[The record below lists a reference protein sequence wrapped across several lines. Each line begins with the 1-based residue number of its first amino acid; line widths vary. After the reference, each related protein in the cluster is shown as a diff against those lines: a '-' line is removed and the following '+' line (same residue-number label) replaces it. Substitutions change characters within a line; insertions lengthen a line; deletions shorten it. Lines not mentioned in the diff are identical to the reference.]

1 MINVFAI
8 VSNPLERI
16 EPVCDPDIRYQVPI
30 RNWAEKERPSER
42 MLSGQPDGLSDAE
55 LIGVLF
61 RSGTHTRSGSV
72 SAIQLGRTLLHTFGA
87 LRDLSRRDTRE
98 MMRVAGVGPAKAA
111 QLAAAFEIGRRVEAQ
126 QLDRREIRVCSPNDV
141 ATVYI
146 PKLRDLRTEVFDLV
160 LLNTAN
166 VIISNIRLS
175 GGGLSSSIV
184 EPRAV
189 FQQAVLENA
198 ASVICVHNHPSG
210 NPEPSQ
216 EDIRITRQ
224 LVSAGKIM
232 GIPIHD
238 HVIVAGNQYTSM
250 AERQLL

>member
-1 MINVFAI
+1 MAL
-8 VSNPLERI
+8 NPLARI
-16 EPVCDPDIRYQVPI
+16 DPVSDPEIRYRVPI
-30 RNWAEKERPSER
+30 RNWAEEERPSER
-42 MLSGQPDGLSDAE
+42 LLSGHTDALSDAE
-55 LIGVLF
+55 LIGVVF

-72 SAIQLGRTLLHTFGA
+72 SAIQLGRTLLHTFGT
-87 LRDLSRRDTRE
+87 LRDLSRRDARE
-98 MMRVAGVGPAKAA
+98 MTRVAGIGPAKAA
-111 QLAAAFEIGRRVEAQ
+111 QLAAVFEIGRRVEAQ
-126 QLDRREIRVCSPNDV
+126 QTDRKEIQVCSPDDV
-141 ATVYI
+141 AAVYV
-146 PKLRDLRTEVFDLV
+146 PKLRDMRTEVFELV

-166 VIISNIRLS
+166 VIIGDVRVSE
-175 GGGLSSSIV
+175 GGLAASIV

-224 LVSAGKIM
+224 LVAAGKMM

-238 HVIVAGNQYTSM
+238 HLIVAGNGYTSM

>member
-1 MINVFAI
+1 MAL
-8 VSNPLERI
+8 NPLARI
-16 EPVCDPDIRYQVPI
+16 DPVSDPEIRYRVPI
-30 RNWAEKERPSER
+30 RNWAEEERPSER
-42 MLSGQPDGLSDAE
+42 LLSGRTDALSDAE
-55 LIGVLF
+55 LIGVVF

-72 SAIQLGRTLLHTFGA
+72 SAIQLGRTLLHTFGT
-87 LRDLSRRDTRE
+87 LRDLSRRDVRE
-98 MMRVAGVGPAKAA
+98 TMRVTGIGPAKAA

-126 QLDRREIRVCSPNDV
+126 QADRKEIQVCSPDDV
-141 ATVYI
+141 AAVYV
-146 PKLRDLRTEVFDLV
+146 PKLRDMRTEVFELV

-166 VIISNIRLS
+166 VIIGDVRVSE
-175 GGGLSSSIV
+175 GGLAASIV

-224 LVSAGKIM
+224 LVAAGKMM

-238 HVIVAGNQYTSM
+238 HLIVAGNGYTSM

>member
-1 MINVFAI
+1 M
-8 VSNPLERI
+8 SNPLGRI
-16 EPVCDPDIRYQVPI
+16 EPIAEPEIQYQVPI
-30 RNWAEKERPSER
+30 RNWAVAERPTER
-42 MLSGQPDGLSDAE
+42 MLSGQPDALSDAE

-98 MMRVAGVGPAKAA
+98 LMRVAGIGPAKAA
-111 QLAAAFEIGRRVEAQ
+111 QLAAAFEIGRRVESQ
-126 QLDRREIRVCSPNDV
+126 QIDRRDVQVCSPNDV
-141 ATVYI
+141 ASVYV
-146 PKLRDLRTEVFDLV
+146 PKLRDLRTEVFYLV

-166 VIISNIRLS
+166 MITANVQLS

-238 HVIVAGNQYTSM
+238 HLIVAGNEYTSM

>member
-1 MINVFAI
+1 
-8 VSNPLERI
+8 
-16 EPVCDPDIRYQVPI
+16 
-30 RNWAEKERPSER
+30 
-42 MLSGQPDGLSDAE
+42 
-55 LIGVLF
+55 
-61 RSGTHTRSGSV
+61 
-72 SAIQLGRTLLHTFGA
+72 
-87 LRDLSRRDTRE
+87 

-126 QLDRREIRVCSPNDV
+126 QLDRREIRVSSPNDV
-141 ATVYI
+141 AAVYI

-166 VIISNIRLS
+166 VIISSIRLS

-210 NPEPSQ
+210 SPEPSQ

-238 HVIVAGNQYTSM
+238 HLIVGGNQYVSM

>member
-1 MINVFAI
+1 M
-8 VSNPLERI
+8 SDPLARI
-16 EPVCDPDIRYQVPI
+16 EPLADPEIQYQVPI
-30 RNWAEKERPSER
+30 RDWAEKERPSER
-42 MLSGQPDGLSDAE
+42 VLSGRPDALSDAE

-61 RSGTHTRSGSV
+61 RSGTHTRSGSA

-87 LRDLSRRDTRE
+87 LRDLSRRDARE
-98 MMRVAGVGPAKAA
+98 MMRVAGIGPAKAA

-126 QLDRREIRVCSPNDV
+126 QIGRQEIQVCSPNDV
-141 ATVYI
+141 ASVYV

-166 VIISNIRLS
+166 IVIAEVRLS
-175 GGGLSSSIV
+175 EGGISSSIV

-189 FQQAVLENA
+189 FQQAVLGNA

-210 NPEPSQ
+210 SPEPSQ

-224 LVSAGKIM
+224 LASAGNIM
-232 GIPIHD
+232 GIPIYD
-238 HVIVAGNQYTSM
+238 HLIVAGNGYVSM